1 MKAVSFHR
9 TGEPSVLA
17 LAEVPELPVGPQDI
31 RVTVTA
37 AAVNPVDLKTRSGFL
52 TMDLTHP
59 AVPGW
64 DVSGVVTET
73 GSEVT
78 RFAVGERVIGMIAQP
93 VHRYGTYAE
102 RVTADVRLFA
112 HAPSGTP
119 LEEAAALPLAGL
131 TAVQTLAKLALRPGA
146 PVLVTGAAG
155 AVGRI
160 AVQLLLADGHPV
172 DALARSSD
180 AEALRALGVGS
191 VHTRP
196 EDLPDATHA
205 AVVDTAGVAAAI
217 RAVADGGQFVA
228 IDDNPQPA
236 PERGIDPRKS
246 YVDEDGDQLQRL
258 SDLVTAARL
267 TVPVGRRYPL
277 ADAARAHDDFGAGG
291 LRGKVLLLP

>member
-1 MKAVSFHR
+1 MKAVTFHH
-9 TGEPSVLA
+9 TGAPDVLT
-17 LAEVPELPVGPQDI
+17 LADVPELPLGPRDI

-52 TMDLTHP
+52 TLNLTYP

-73 GSEVT
+73 GDEVT
-78 RFAVGERVIGMIAQP
+78 RFTVGERVIGMVAQP
-93 VHRYGTYAE
+93 AHRYGTYAE
-102 RVTADVRLFA
+102 QVTADARLFA
-112 HAPSGTP
+112 HAPTGVP

-131 TAVQTLAKLALRPGA
+131 TAVQTLAKLMLPPGA

-172 DALARSSD
+172 DALARPDD
-180 AEALRALGVGS
+180 AEPLKALGVTT
-191 VHTRP
+191 VHTRT
-196 EDLPDATHA
+196 EDLPEARHT
-205 AVVDTAGVAAAI
+205 AVVDTAGVAASI

-228 IDDNPQPA
+228 IDDNPQPE
-236 PERGIDPRKS
+236 PERGITPRKS
-246 YVDEDGDQLQRL
+246 YVDENGDQLQTL
-258 SDLVTAARL
+258 SDLVTAGRL
-267 TVPVGRRYPL
+267 TVPVGRRHAF
-277 ADAARAHDDFGAGG
+277 ADATRAHQEFGAGG

>member
-1 MKAVSFHR
+1 MKAITFHR
-9 TGEPSVLA
+9 TGDPDVLA
-17 LAEVPELPVGPQDI
+17 LDEVPELPLGPQDI

-52 TMDLTHP
+52 TLNLTYP
-59 AVPGW
+59 SVPGW

-78 RFAVGERVIGMIAQP
+78 RFTVGEQVIGMIAQP
-93 VHRYGTYAE
+93 AHRYGTYAE
-102 RVTADVRLFA
+102 QVTADAGLFA
-112 HAPSGTP
+112 HAPAGVP

-131 TAVQTLAKLALRPGA
+131 TAVQTLAKLTLPPGA

-172 DALARSSD
+172 DALARTGDSES
-180 AEALRALGVGS
+180 LRGLGVGT

-196 EDLPDATHA
+196 EDLPDATHT
-205 AVVDTAGVAAAI
+205 AVVDTAGVAATI

-236 PERGIDPRKS
+236 PERGITPGKS
-246 YVDEDGDQLQRL
+246 YVDENGTQLQTL
-258 SDLVTAARL
+258 SDLVTAGRL
-267 TVPVGRRYPL
+267 TVPAGRRYPL
-277 ADAARAHDDFGAGG
+277 ADAAHAHQDFSAGG